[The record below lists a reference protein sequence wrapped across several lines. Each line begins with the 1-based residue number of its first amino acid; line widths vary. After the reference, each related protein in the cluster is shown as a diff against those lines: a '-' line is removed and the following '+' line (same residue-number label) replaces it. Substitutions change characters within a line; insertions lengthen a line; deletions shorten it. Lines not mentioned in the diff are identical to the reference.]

1 MTLYNDYVIGEI
13 VNYFSKMNATLIY
26 LSDHGEEVFNYRDYK
41 GRSPSEP
48 LTRKLL
54 NYQYDI
60 PFVGVQTVQIE
71 VSRNSSSYSER
82 NRETIHD

>member
-1 MTLYNDYVIGEI
+1 
-13 VNYFSKMNATLIY
+13 MNATLIY